1 MYLLTR
7 DHTGSCGIEKNFYRY
22 EKKQLDSVNMKL
34 QNPYLFFVTSLLP
47 AYITAEALH
56 VEENELRVTTHTVDC
71 TEDADCPPWG
81 QCSNNRCVCREELSR
96 YYSVKCNNETLEL
109 SVIRCHCVTFD
120 NETNQM
126 LEGSCIENC
135 ENNYH
140 KEYMP
145 LPREVLKINQF
156 ICEEKWNRTGRLC
169 GKCLPGHSPLAYSND
184 MRCVKCPEGNR
195 NVWKYL
201 LAAFGPLTIFYFLVI
216 FLKINATSSY
226 LHGYL
231 VFSQII
237 SAPAFLRIVLTREKN
252 HQQFKLPIQ
261 VVVVMYSLWNLDFF
275 RDLYPEICLNVSNLT
290 ALALDYAVAIYP
302 LLLTVVSYFLIK
314 LHARNIRIVVTLW
327 KPFRCLFTLL
337 RRNVDSKTTII
348 DAYTT
353 FFILSYTKFLCVST
367 DLLIPVR
374 ARSLNNDSV
383 TWVLYYDGS
392 VDYFGREHLPYAML
406 ALVCLFSIVVP
417 TICFLL
423 FYHLKCFQR
432 LLTCLKIR
440 SQLLH
445 AVMDSFQ
452 GSYKNGIETGTKDCR
467 WFAAVPL
474 LGRIILLLFYSITLD
489 SSCVPFAI
497 ISIVC
502 IIVFTAVIQPY
513 KRHLLKYAKLDITFW
528 GFLALFYAAD
538 EIASH
543 GSLKPTLQVK
553 AANVIR
559 FAAGTLPLLYMI
571 CISVHWIL
579 SRMKKMKAFVRRLK
593 ARRRS
598 YLKIESEEET
608 LPDRLMN
615 PQDYQERDHE
625 EDRSLSNTYMYQN
638 DTY

>member
-1 MYLLTR
+1 MWT
-7 DHTGSCGIEKNFYRY
+7 C
-22 EKKQLDSVNMKL
+22 
-34 QNPYLFFVTSLLP
+34 
-47 AYITAEALH
+47 
-56 VEENELRVTTHTVDC
+56 
-71 TEDADCPPWG
+71 
-81 QCSNNRCVCREELSR
+81 
-96 YYSVKCNNETLEL
+96 
-109 SVIRCHCVTFD
+109 
-120 NETNQM
+120 
-126 LEGSCIENC
+126 
-135 ENNYH
+135 
-140 KEYMP
+140 
-145 LPREVLKINQF
+145 
-156 ICEEKWNRTGRLC
+156 
-169 GKCLPGHSPLAYSND
+169 
-184 MRCVKCPEGNR
+184 
-195 NVWKYL
+195 
-201 LAAFGPLTIFYFLVI
+201 
-216 FLKINATSSY
+216 
-226 LHGYL
+226 
-231 VFSQII
+231 
-237 SAPAFLRIVLTREKN
+237 
-252 HQQFKLPIQ
+252 
-261 VVVVMYSLWNLDFF
+261 
-275 RDLYPEICLNVSNLT
+275 
-290 ALALDYAVAIYP
+290 
-302 LLLTVVSYFLIK
+302 
-314 LHARNIRIVVTLW
+314 
-327 KPFRCLFTLL
+327 
-337 RRNVDSKTTII
+337 SKTTII

-452 GSYKNGIETGTKDCR
+452 GSYKNGTETGNKDCR

-474 LGRIILLLFYSITLD
+474 LGRIILLLFYSMTLD
-489 SSCVPFAI
+489 SGYVPFAI
-497 ISIVC
+497 LAIVC
-502 IIVFTAVIQPY
+502 IIILTAVIQPY

-543 GSLKPTLQVK
+543 GSLKPPLQVK
-553 AANVIR
+553 AAKVIR

-598 YLKIESEEET
+598 YLKIENDEET

-615 PQDYQERDHE
+615 PQDYQA
-625 EDRSLSNTYMYQN
+625 
-638 DTY
+638 